1 MYINECSC
9 RSMIT
14 TDVII
19 YFLRLDL
26 RLILYTHWII
36 WMYEHAV
43 SYYCT
48 YRETEE
54 KTRYHIIKQKM
65 SCIFRKKCDK
75 SRTFGTS
82 KLRHSIIYSSSL
94 INTQLVIYFR
104 HIILLRSL
112 QSYFCHLRLYSESK
126 KSNPYCTHLLN
137 TRV

>member
-1 MYINECSC
+1 
-9 RSMIT
+9 
-14 TDVII
+14 
-19 YFLRLDL
+19 
-26 RLILYTHWII
+26 
-36 WMYEHAV
+36 MYEHAV

-112 QSYFCHLRLYSESK
+112 QSYFCHLRLYSESR

-137 TRV
+137 TRERALLNTHTHTRTHTLYILIYNFAF